1 MIGVFRMNANVKK
14 GAIAA
19 TTAIAI
25 ISVAMLGNASAAG
38 RKHSSP
44 PVAPPPPSWGYW
56 GIPPIDLDYAQAQ
69 ALSLAHPYYSHFI
82 YDYCDY
88 RNCTL
93 RRNSDGSWAPVWYGP
108 PS

>member
-1 MIGVFRMNANVKK
+1 MNANVKTF
-14 GAIAA
+14 AIAA
-19 TTAIAI
+19 TVAIAFAI

-38 RKHSSP
+38 AKKSAP
-44 PVAPPPPSWGYW
+44 PAAPPPPSWGYL
-56 GIPPIDLDYAQAQ
+56 GSPPIVLNLAQIE
-69 ALSLAHPYYSHFI
+69 ALSLQPPYYSRFL

-108 PS
+108 PN